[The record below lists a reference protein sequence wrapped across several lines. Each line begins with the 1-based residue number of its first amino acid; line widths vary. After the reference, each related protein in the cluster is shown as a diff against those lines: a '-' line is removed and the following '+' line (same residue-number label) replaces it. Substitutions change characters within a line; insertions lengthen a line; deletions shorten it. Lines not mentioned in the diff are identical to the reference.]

1 MFLSVL
7 SFPSENFQKGG
18 QVELWFLTVKYQ
30 AYSAN
35 EIIFPGTSQFF
46 KPRNGERETEATWEK
61 KKFPRKQ

>member
-7 SFPSENFQKGG
+7 SFPLENFQKVG

-35 EIIFPGTSQFF
+35 EIFPGTSQFF
-46 KPRNGERETEATWEK
+46 KPRTGERETEATWEK
-61 KKFPRKQ
+61 KEFPRKQ